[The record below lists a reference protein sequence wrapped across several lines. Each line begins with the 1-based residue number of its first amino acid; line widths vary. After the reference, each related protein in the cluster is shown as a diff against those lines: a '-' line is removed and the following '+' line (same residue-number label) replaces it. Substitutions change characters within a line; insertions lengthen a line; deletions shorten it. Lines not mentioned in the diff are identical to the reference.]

1 MDDDLAA
8 LPKDFEDISVVEPSL
23 QPRLAFRLLDL
34 PPEIWLAIGAY
45 AVLKSP
51 LNVTLAVTND
61 LQAKMVAQPAI
72 TRTCRLLRK
81 ELLPVFYKRN
91 SFSALHFSKVSCI
104 RKWFAAIGQVNCE
117 AMCTF
122 TFMAQ
127 YHTEFWVE
135 QFRRMGIYALVSPAD
150 DDTGIGFGDWP
161 HKFLVTF
168 RGVAALRAEQL
179 EYDAVMGEAMQLFE
193 RWIAYHVARYTQPNA
208 EASSMSGNGRHDG
221 FSIGPAPNVFQYLIS
236 YLLSQSHR
244 ERPAFT
250 MPFVKSRPSD
260 AGSSSLSEAHS
271 TAYDADFAEDAL
283 SASDLSK
290 TAKRYGKPTPVAAMR
305 GSSRS
310 QTYKKDAVLGDC
322 PSGQLFYNCQ
332 TTGFIGC
339 CSINPCNPGSTCP
352 ESAASSAVAAAIS
365 SASAAKSSSQAAGTS
380 STAELVSS
388 SAAQSSSSA
397 MSAQTA
403 VVSATSTP
411 PSILQTATSN
421 VAAAA
426 TFAPA
431 PSCPGG
437 NNNVYTDNSKLAYTV
452 HCNSDNSAPSYDSIQ
467 VQTGGYAE
475 CFSSCS
481 LKSTCMGF
489 TYVGLDNGSCYFK
502 SSLLTGSYV
511 AKAGSNYI
519 TASKNDPTASVSQ
532 PALPDKKKSNTG
544 AIAGGVVAGVLS
556 LVLVLVLI
564 AFLVRRRR
572 AKLDSKRATMTHIF
586 GGAVEPG
593 KASSPDDQQMHTLP
607 IHQRSGSTSHDV
619 FAPYGGAY
627 YQSSTTP
634 QYSPVTW
641 SAPQAKRRPVYR
653 PLGFYRGTE
662 AYDEDG
668 TAVSSVKSGGEQK
681 SYAGYP
687 ASGARM
693 SEASEGG
700 ILLPA
705 SIYHPTANRSADPI
719 PMLDSTPVRRA
730 TTSSSSTS
738 SHRAPRFVEHISKL
752 ADTSPPVTPPRF
764 VAQLAPLTPSADSPT
779 LGRDRTRA
787 SVAGLADAERR
798 DQHLMSWNNYSD
810 RHVESAEHGEL
821 GATMSPGKDRPG
833 ERRQEEAGVSPDLTK
848 TPIDRGFVVSPLGSL
863 ERKGGR

>member
-1 MDDDLAA
+1 MSGYGRYDGL
-8 LPKDFEDISVVEPSL
+8 S
-23 QPRLAFRLLDL
+23 
-34 PPEIWLAIGAY
+34 IGA
-45 AVLKSP
+45 A
-51 LNVTLAVTND
+51 T
-61 LQAKMVAQPAI
+61 
-72 TRTCRLLRK
+72 
-81 ELLPVFYKRN
+81 
-91 SFSALHFSKVSCI
+91 
-104 RKWFAAIGQVNCE
+104 
-117 AMCTF
+117 
-122 TFMAQ
+122 
-127 YHTEFWVE
+127 
-135 QFRRMGIYALVSPAD
+135 
-150 DDTGIGFGDWP
+150 
-161 HKFLVTF
+161 
-168 RGVAALRAEQL
+168 
-179 EYDAVMGEAMQLFE
+179 
-193 RWIAYHVARYTQPNA
+193 
-208 EASSMSGNGRHDG
+208 
-221 FSIGPAPNVFQYLIS
+221 NVFQYLIS
-236 YLLSQSHR
+236 YLLSHSHR
-244 ERPAFT
+244 KIPAVT

-260 AGSSSLSEAHS
+260 AGSSSVSEAHS
-271 TAYDADFAEDAL
+271 TAYDANFAEASL

-310 QTYKKDAVLGDC
+310 QTYKKEAVLGDC

-339 CSINPCNPGSTCP
+339 CSINPCNPGSPCP

-365 SASAAKSSSQAAGTS
+365 SASAAKSSSQAAATS
-380 STAELVSS
+380 STSGSVSS
-388 SAAQSSSSA
+388 SATQPTSIT
-397 MSAQTA
+397 MSAQTV

-411 PSILQTATSN
+411 PAILQTATSN
-421 VAAAA
+421 AAAAA
-426 TFAPA
+426 TFVPA

-437 NNNVYTDNSKLAYTV
+437 NNTVYTDNSKLAYTI
-452 HCNSDNSAPSYDSIQ
+452 HCNSDNSAPSYNSIQ

-481 LKSTCMGF
+481 LENTCTGF

-519 TASKNDPTASVSQ
+519 TASRNDPTASVSQ

-544 AIAGGVVAGVLS
+544 AIAGGVVAGVLF
-556 LVLVLVLI
+556 LVLLLVLI

-593 KASSPDDQQMHTLP
+593 MASTPSNQQTHTLP
-607 IHQRSGSTSHDV
+607 MHQRSGSTSHDV

-627 YQSSTTP
+627 YQSSTIP

-641 SAPQAKRRPVYR
+641 SAPQAKRRSVYR

-668 TAVSSVKSGGEQK
+668 AVASGTKSDGEQK
-681 SYAGYP
+681 SYAGHS

-693 SEASEGG
+693 SEGSEGG

-705 SIYHPTANRSADPI
+705 SVYHPATNRSADPI
-719 PMLDSTPVRRA
+719 PMLDSTPVVRA
-730 TTSSSSTS
+730 TTSSLSAS
-738 SHRAPRFVEHISKL
+738 SHRGPRFVEHISEL
-752 ADTSPPVTPPRF
+752 ADTSAPVTPARF
-764 VAQLAPLTPSADSPT
+764 VAQRASSTLSADSPT
-779 LGRDRTRA
+779 LGRARTGA
-787 SVAGLADAERR
+787 SAAGLADAVRR

-810 RHVESAEHGEL
+810 RHVESAEHGEV
-821 GATMSPGKDRPG
+821 GATMSPGKERPG
-833 ERRQEEAGVSPDLTK
+833 ERRQEEAGVSPDLSK

-863 ERKGGR
+863 DRKAGR